1 MKYIYFAT
9 FDFKDDLIEIS
20 FPDLYP
26 NASTYG
32 HDLQEALR
40 MAKDS
45 LEGYL
50 LTVED
55 FKENLPS
62 PSSYQSLLKNSHL
75 PLFPIEVDTTI
86 AREKEL
92 NKTIKKT
99 LTIPKYLNDLGN
111 DHGINF
117 SSTLTNALKEKLNV

>member
-9 FDFKDDLIEIS
+9 FDFKDNLIEIS

-32 HDLQEALR
+32 NDLPEALR

-55 FKENLPS
+55 FKEDLPK
-62 PSSYQSLLKNSHL
+62 PASYKSLLKKSKL

-111 DHGINF
+111 EHGINF
-117 SSTLTNALKEKLNV
+117 SSTLTTALKEKLNV

>member
-1 MKYIYFAT
+1 MKYLYFAT
-9 FDFKDDLIEIS
+9 FDFKDDVIEIS

-32 HDLQEALR
+32 HSLPEALR
-40 MAKDS
+40 MAKDA

-55 FKENLPS
+55 FQETLPL
-62 PSSYQSLLKNSHL
+62 SSDYQSLLKKSTL

-86 AREKEL
+86 ARDKER

-111 DHGINF
+111 EHGINF
-117 SSTLTNALKEKLNV
+117 SSTLTDALKEKLNV

>member
-1 MKYIYFAT
+1 MLYLYFAT
-9 FDFKDDLIEIS
+9 FDFKDELIEIS

-32 HDLQEALR
+32 HDLSEALR

-50 LTVED
+50 LTAED
-55 FKENLPS
+55 FRESLPKS
-62 PSSYQSLLKNSHL
+62 SSYQSLLKKSNL

-111 DHGINF
+111 EHGINF
-117 SSTLTNALKEKLNV
+117 SSTLTNALKEKLNI